1 MAEQPELLSADDVTA
16 SLQSLD
22 GWSGDTAGIERT
34 VECASFPA
42 AIELVR
48 AVAEVAEEMDHHPD
62 IDIRWRTVRFAVSTH
77 SAGGVTQLDIELA
90 RRIDALAD
98 SGPSA

>member
-1 MAEQPELLSADDVTA
+1 VPEAPALLSADRVAAELRD
-16 SLQSLD
+16 LD
-22 GWSGDTAGIERT
+22 GWTGDTTGIERS

-48 AVAEVAEEMDHHPD
+48 RVADVAEEMNHHPD

-77 SAGGVTQLDIELA
+77 SAGGVTAYDIDLA
-90 RRIDALAD
+90 RQINRFV
-98 SGPSA
+98 SESA